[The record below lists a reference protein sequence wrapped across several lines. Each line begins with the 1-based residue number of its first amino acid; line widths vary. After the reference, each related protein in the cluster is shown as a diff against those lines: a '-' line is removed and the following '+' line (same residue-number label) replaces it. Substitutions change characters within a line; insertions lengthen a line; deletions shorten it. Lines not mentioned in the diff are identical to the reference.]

1 MTKSLEVYWNIL
13 TNFKGKNK
21 ESVTTIKK
29 VYNVWTRWSKGQIGD
44 KTKMQYLISK
54 LEEHKYVY
62 LTRANSEETTLE
74 DIIFAHLESINM
86 LNTFPTVLVMDSTYK
101 INTYWIPL
109 FEIVGVTSTKMTY
122 SISFA
127 FFPLH

>member
-1 MTKSLEVYWNIL
+1 M
-13 TNFKGKNK
+13 
-21 ESVTTIKK
+21 
-29 VYNVWTRWSKGQIGD
+29 QIGD

-101 INTYWIPL
+101 INTY
-109 FEIVGVTSTKMTY
+109 
-122 SISFA
+122 
-127 FFPLH
+127 